1 MPIVIAKPAKSLP
14 KSLTDMTV
22 GTMNED
28 PISTFASK
36 IEKVDSRMEVDNIMK
51 GLADAIGFSV
61 FYLGGA
67 VVRAQE
73 LFATK
78 KSEFEDYERFRDYIE
93 AAHGIR
99 YHKAMQV
106 AQIYRKVLDLNLPW
120 SEFES
125 IGWTKMRLV
134 LDVVTKE
141 NIKEWVANAK
151 AMNNHSLKALVEA
164 EKHNG
169 EADTGQMPKTITT
182 KTFKL
187 HADQKELVE
196 DVLLKVSEVTGSD
209 VDSVN
214 LEAVFQAFLSGGGM
228 YADVSDAMAHAAKHA
243 DDPLVFVE
251 KQVATLQNLFPQL
264 KIAFEITSKK
274 SAASA

>member
-1 MPIVIAKPAKSLP
+1 MSIAIAKPAKNSP
-14 KSLTDMTV
+14 KSLTDMSA
-22 GTMNED
+22 GMNED
-28 PISTFASK
+28 PISVFASK
-36 IEKVDSRMEVDNIMK
+36 MEKVDSRTEVDNIMK
-51 GLADAIGFSV
+51 DLANANGLSLFC
-61 FYLGGA
+61 LGGA
-67 VVRAQE
+67 VVRARE

-78 KSEFEDYERFRDYIE
+78 KLEFEDYKSFRDYIE

-99 YHKAMQV
+99 YDKAMH
-106 AQIYRKVLDLNLPW
+106 AAKIYRKLLDLNLPW
-120 SEFES
+120 SELES
-125 IGWTKMRLV
+125 IGWTKVRSV

-141 NIKEWVANAK
+141 NIKQWIANAK
-151 AMNNHSLKALVEA
+151 AMNYHSLKVLVEA

-187 HADQKELVE
+187 HADQKELIE
-196 DVLLKVSEVTGSD
+196 DVLLKVGEVTGSD

-214 LEAVFQAFLSGGGM
+214 LEAVFQSYLSGGGM
-228 YADVSDAMAHAAKHA
+228 NADVSDAMAYAAKHA

-251 KQVATLQNLFPQL
+251 KQVMTLQHLFPQL
-264 KIAFEITSKK
+264 NIAFEITSKK

>member
-1 MPIVIAKPAKSLP
+1 MSIVIPKPAKNLP
-14 KSLTDMTV
+14 KSLTDMTA
-22 GTMNED
+22 GTVNED

-36 IEKVDSRMEVDNIMK
+36 IEKVDSRKEVDNIMK
-51 GLADAIGFSV
+51 GLANANGLSL
-61 FYLGGA
+61 YCLGGA

-78 KSEFEDYERFRDYIE
+78 KSEFEDCKSFRDYIE
-93 AAHGIR
+93 ADHGIR
-99 YHKAMQV
+99 YHKAMRA
-106 AQIYRKVLDLNLPW
+106 AQLYRKLLDLNLPW
-120 SEFES
+120 SELES
-125 IGWTKMRLV
+125 VGWSKVLLV

-141 NIKEWVANAK
+141 NIKHWIAKAK
-151 AMNNHSLKALVEA
+151 AMNCPSLKVLVDA

-169 EADTGQMPKTITT
+169 EGDTGPVPKAITS

-214 LEAVFQAFLSGGGM
+214 LEAVFQSYLSGGGM
-228 YADVSDAMAHAAKHA
+228 YADVSDAMAYAAKHA
-243 DDPLVFVE
+243 DDPLAFVE
-251 KQVATLQNLFPQL
+251 KQVATLQHLFPQL
-264 KIAFEITSKK
+264 NIAFEITSKK

>member
-1 MPIVIAKPAKSLP
+1 M
-14 KSLTDMTV
+14 
-22 GTMNED
+22 MNED

-51 GLADAIGFSV
+51 GLANANGFSM
-61 FYLGGA
+61 FCLGGA
-67 VVRAQE
+67 VVRARE
-73 LFATK
+73 LFATN
-78 KSEFEDYERFRDYIE
+78 KSEFEDCKSFRDYIE
-93 AAHGIR
+93 ADHGIR
-99 YHKAMQV
+99 YHKAMRA
-106 AQIYRKVLDLNLPW
+106 AQIYRVLMDLNLPW
-120 SEFES
+120 AEFES
-125 IGWTKMRLV
+125 IGWTKVLLV

-141 NIKEWVANAK
+141 NIKQWIAK
-151 AMNNHSLKALVEA
+151 AKVMNNHSLRALVEA
-164 EKHNG
+164 EKHNS

-214 LEAVFQAFLSGGGM
+214 LEAVFQSYLSGGGM
-228 YADVSDAMAHAAKHA
+228 YADVSDAIAYAAKHV
-243 DDPLVFVE
+243 DDPLAFVE
-251 KQVATLQNLFPQL
+251 KQVVTLQHLFPQL
-264 KIAFEITSKK
+264 NIAFEITSKE

>member
-14 KSLTDMTV
+14 KSLTDMTA
-22 GTMNED
+22 GTMYED
-28 PISTFASK
+28 PISMFASK

-67 VVRAQE
+67 VVRAHE

-99 YHKAMQV
+99 YHKAMHA

-120 SEFES
+120 SEFDS
-125 IGWTKMRLV
+125 IGWTKVRLV

-141 NIKEWVANAK
+141 NIKQWIANAK
-151 AMNNHSLKALVEA
+151 AMNNHSLNHSRCSNRSPFLR
-164 EKHNG
+164 
-169 EADTGQMPKTITT
+169 PPRP
-182 KTFKL
+182 
-187 HADQKELVE
+187 
-196 DVLLKVSEVTGSD
+196 VLLWPAARRSSASTWPQNWAKASGVARRLGRDYAGVAEVM
-209 VDSVN
+209 
-214 LEAVFQAFLSGGGM
+214 AGGP
-228 YADVSDAMAHAAKHA
+228 
-243 DDPLVFVE
+243 DPATSRPVLRLHYLVVR
-251 KQVATLQNLFPQL
+251 ARLFTCIPL
-264 KIAFEITSKK
+264 MHLGIEIGARHDFTRSQ
-274 SAASA
+274 